1 MGGFHS
7 ADLGVRRQCAE
18 ATVRRQLH
26 SGCSGSGVGREVDGT
41 VGRRG
46 AGEDRHVP
54 GDRSRRADL
63 QPERAR
69 RPPGRSPGRRGRAHP
84 IVNRPAVLDL
94 LRGAP
99 LIGGHNDLLWEL
111 RQGRDPADPTLM
123 TDLPHMAAGG
133 VGGQFWS
140 VYVPSDLPA
149 DRAVTMT
156 FEQIDALL
164 DLVRRNPD
172 RLELARSADDIER
185 IAGAGRVAS
194 MIGVEGG
201 HAIGSSLGTLR
212 VLAELGMGNL
222 TLTHNDD
229 TPWADSATGEH
240 PHGGLTRFGE
250 KVVREV
256 NRCGWL
262 VDLSH
267 TSDDTMRQ
275 AIEVSEAPVIF
286 SHSSARALCDV
297 PRNVP
302 DDVLELVGRT
312 SGVVM
317 VTFVPSFIAPEG
329 AEFNQVFWAESRR
342 VRAEHPDDPEAVRT
356 AMDAWFEANPGP
368 SASVSDVADHIDHVR
383 EVAGID
389 HVGIGSDFD
398 GAPTMPEGLEDVS
411 RYSALFEALAS
422 RGCGDEDLMKIAG
435 RNVLRVIE
443 AAERKGGRLRSERP
457 PSKATIGQPD
467 RG

>member
-1 MGGFHS
+1 
-7 ADLGVRRQCAE
+7 
-18 ATVRRQLH
+18 
-26 SGCSGSGVGREVDGT
+26 
-41 VGRRG
+41 
-46 AGEDRHVP
+46 
-54 GDRSRRADL
+54 
-63 QPERAR
+63 
-69 RPPGRSPGRRGRAHP
+69 
-84 IVNRPAVLDL
+84 VLDL
-94 LRGAP
+94 LRAAP
-99 LIGGHNDLLWEL
+99 LIDGHNDLLWEL

-123 TDLPHMAAGG
+123 TDLPRMAAGG

-149 DRAVTMT
+149 DQAVTMT
-156 FEQIDALL
+156 LEQIDALL
-164 DLVRRNPD
+164 ELVRRNPD
-172 RLELARSADDIER
+172 RLELARSADDVER
-185 IAGAGRVAS
+185 IAAAGRVAS

-201 HAIGSSLGTLR
+201 HAIGGSLGTLR
-212 VLAELGMGNL
+212 VMAELGKGYL

-250 KVVREV
+250 EVVREL

-312 SGVVM
+312 GGVVM
-317 VTFVPSFIAPEG
+317 VTFVPSFVAAEG
-329 AEFNQVFWAESRR
+329 AEFNQVAWAKARR
-342 VRAEHPDDPEAVRT
+342 LRAEHPDDPEAVRT
-356 AMDAWFEANPGP
+356 AMDAWSENNHGP
-368 SASVSDVADHIDHVR
+368 PATVSDVADHIDHVR
-383 EVAGID
+383 EVVGIN
-389 HVGIGSDFD
+389 HIGIGSDFD

-411 RYSALFEALAS
+411 RYPALFEELAS
-422 RGCGDEDLMKIAG
+422 RGYHEEDLMRIAG
-435 RNVLRVIE
+435 RNVLRVMRQ
-443 AAERKGGRLRSERP
+443 AEHSGGPLRAERP
-457 PSKATIGQPD
+457 PSKATIEELQA
-467 RG
+467 

>member
-1 MGGFHS
+1 
-7 ADLGVRRQCAE
+7 
-18 ATVRRQLH
+18 
-26 SGCSGSGVGREVDGT
+26 
-41 VGRRG
+41 
-46 AGEDRHVP
+46 
-54 GDRSRRADL
+54 
-63 QPERAR
+63 
-69 RPPGRSPGRRGRAHP
+69 
-84 IVNRPAVLDL
+84 VLDL
-94 LRGAP
+94 LRAAP
-99 LIGGHNDLLWEL
+99 LIDGHNDLLWEL

-123 TDLPHMAAGG
+123 TDLPRMAAGG

-156 FEQIDALL
+156 LEQIDSLL
-164 DLVRRNPD
+164 NMVRRNPD
-172 RLELARSADDIER
+172 RLELARSADDVER
-185 IAGAGRVAS
+185 IAAAARVAS

-201 HAIGSSLGTLR
+201 HAIGGSLGTLR
-212 VLAELGMGNL
+212 VLAELGMGYL

-250 KVVREV
+250 EVVREV

-275 AIEVSEAPVIF
+275 AIEVCQAPVIF

-302 DDVLELVGRT
+302 DDVLELVGRNG
-312 SGVVM
+312 GVVM
-317 VTFVPSFIAPEG
+317 VTFVPSFVAPEG
-329 AEFNQVFWAESRR
+329 AEFNRVVLAEARR
-342 VRAEHPDDPEAVRT
+342 VRAEHPDDPEGVRV

-368 SASVSDVADHIDHVR
+368 PASVSDVADHIDHVR
-383 EVAGID
+383 DVAGVD
-389 HVGIGSDFD
+389 HIGIGSDFD

-411 RYSALFEALAS
+411 CYPALFEELAS
-422 RGCGDEDLMKIAG
+422 RGYRREDLMQILG
-435 RNVLRVIE
+435 RNLLRVMRE
-443 AAERKGGRLRSERP
+443 AERTEARLQGERP
-457 PSKATIGQPD
+457 PSKATIEELENG

>member
-1 MGGFHS
+1 
-7 ADLGVRRQCAE
+7 
-18 ATVRRQLH
+18 
-26 SGCSGSGVGREVDGT
+26 
-41 VGRRG
+41 
-46 AGEDRHVP
+46 
-54 GDRSRRADL
+54 
-63 QPERAR
+63 
-69 RPPGRSPGRRGRAHP
+69 
-84 IVNRPAVLDL
+84 VLDL
-94 LRGAP
+94 LRAVP
-99 LIGGHNDLLWEL
+99 LIDGHNDLLWEL

-123 TDLPHMAAGG
+123 TDLPRMAAGG

-156 FEQIDALL
+156 LEQIDALL
-164 DLVRRNPD
+164 DMVRRNPD
-172 RLELARSADDIER
+172 RLELARSADDVER
-185 IAGAGRVAS
+185 IAAAGRVAS

-201 HAIGSSLGTLR
+201 HSIGGSLGTLR
-212 VLAELGMGNL
+212 VLAELGMGYL

-229 TPWADSATGEH
+229 TPWGDSATGEH

-250 KVVREV
+250 EVVREV

-312 SGVVM
+312 GGVVM
-317 VTFVPSFIAPEG
+317 VTFVPSFVAAEG
-329 AEFNQVFWAESRR
+329 AEFNRMVVAEFRR
-342 VRAEHPDDPEAVRT
+342 LGAEHPDDPEAVRT

-368 SASVSDVADHIDHVR
+368 PASVSDVADHIDHVR
-383 EVAGID
+383 DVAGID
-389 HVGIGSDFD
+389 HIGIGSDFD

-411 RYSALFEALAS
+411 RFPALFEELAS
-422 RGCGDEDLMKIAG
+422 RGYRHEDLMQIVG
-435 RNVLRVIE
+435 RNLLRVMRE
-443 AAERKGGRLRSERP
+443 AERTEARLRGERP
-457 PSKATIGQPD
+457 PSKVTIEELED
-467 RG
+467 DKARG

>member
-1 MGGFHS
+1 
-7 ADLGVRRQCAE
+7 
-18 ATVRRQLH
+18 
-26 SGCSGSGVGREVDGT
+26 
-41 VGRRG
+41 
-46 AGEDRHVP
+46 
-54 GDRSRRADL
+54 
-63 QPERAR
+63 
-69 RPPGRSPGRRGRAHP
+69 
-84 IVNRPAVLDL
+84 VLDL
-94 LRGAP
+94 LLAAP
-99 LIGGHNDLLWEL
+99 LIDGHNDLLWEL

-123 TDLPHMAAGG
+123 TDLPRMAAGG

-156 FEQIDALL
+156 LEQIDALL
-164 DLVRRNPD
+164 DMVRRNPD
-172 RLELARSADDIER
+172 RLEIARSADDVER
-185 IAGAGRVAS
+185 MAAAGRVAS

-201 HAIGSSLGTLR
+201 HAIGGSLGTLR
-212 VLAELGMGNL
+212 VMAGLGMGYL

-229 TPWADSATGEH
+229 TPWADSATGDH
-240 PHGGLTRFGE
+240 LHGGLTRFGE
-250 KVVREV
+250 EVVREV

-275 AIEVSEAPVIF
+275 AIDVSEAPVIF

-302 DDVLELVGRT
+302 DDVLELAGQT
-312 SGVVM
+312 GGVVM
-317 VTFVPSFIAPEG
+317 VTFVPSFVG
-329 AEFNQVFWAESRR
+329 AAGGEFNQVFWAEARR

-383 EVAGID
+383 GAAGID
-389 HVGIGSDFD
+389 NIGIGSDFD

-411 RYSALFEALAS
+411 RYPALFEELAG
-422 RGCGDEDLMKIAG
+422 RGYGDEDLRKIAG
-435 RNVLRVIE
+435 RNVLRVLGE
-443 AAERKGGRLRSERP
+443 AERAGKRLRAERP
-457 PSKATIGQPD
+457 RLNATIEQSD
-467 RG
+467 RV

>member
-1 MGGFHS
+1 
-7 ADLGVRRQCAE
+7 
-18 ATVRRQLH
+18 
-26 SGCSGSGVGREVDGT
+26 
-41 VGRRG
+41 
-46 AGEDRHVP
+46 
-54 GDRSRRADL
+54 
-63 QPERAR
+63 
-69 RPPGRSPGRRGRAHP
+69 
-84 IVNRPAVLDL
+84 VLDL
-94 LRGAP
+94 IRAAP
-99 LIGGHNDLLWEL
+99 LIDGHNDLLWEL

-123 TDLPHMAAGG
+123 TDLPRMAAGG

-156 FEQIDALL
+156 LEQIDALL
-164 DLVRRNPD
+164 DMVRRNPD
-172 RLELARSADDIER
+172 RLELARSADDVER
-185 IAGAGRVAS
+185 IAAAGRVAS

-201 HAIGSSLGTLR
+201 HAIGGSLGTLR
-212 VLAELGMGNL
+212 VLTELGMGYL

-250 KVVREV
+250 EVVREV

-302 DDVLELVGRT
+302 DDVLEVVGQT
-312 SGVVM
+312 GGVVM
-317 VTFVPSFIAPEG
+317 VTFVPSFVAAEG
-329 AEFNQVFWAESRR
+329 AEFNQVFWAEARR
-342 VRAEHPDDPEAVRT
+342 VRAEHPHDPEAVRT

-368 SASVSDVADHIDHVR
+368 AATVSDVADHIDHVR
-383 EVAGID
+383 KVAGID

-398 GAPTMPEGLEDVS
+398 GAPTMPEELEDVS
-411 RYSALFEALAS
+411 RYPALFKELAS
-422 RGCGDEDLMKIAG
+422 RGYEVENLKKIAG
-435 RNVLRVIE
+435 RNLVRVMRE
-443 AAERKGGRLRSERP
+443 AERAAARLRAEHP
-457 PSKATIGQPD
+457 PSKATIEELDGA
-467 RG
+467 